1 MTDNLSQWECLLKNL
16 GEWRGSFSRLSPTG
30 EIIEDIPTIV
40 SLEGRGDRNQTIH
53 QIVRY
58 LPPNQ
63 PPRETVLTY
72 SSLNRNILFFDNGA
86 FSQGSLFW
94 SPWSEC
100 GAEFGLMAGDRRLRL
115 VILYNQGDKPSG
127 LTLIREQ
134 LPHNNQPE
142 NPSLRVEQLLG
153 TWQGTAVTIYPDFSQ
168 GTPQTTKLEITQSN
182 QQLTQKLSFAQQIII
197 SQGLIKDCY
206 LDFTASNPPVRVL
219 LLSDGAS
226 ATFPL
231 VIEPGQSFFL
241 EMGWLIQP
249 LQRQRLIRHYNPK
262 GEWISLTLVTENKVS

>member
-1 MTDNLSQWECLLKNL
+1 
-16 GEWRGSFSRLSPTG
+16 
-30 EIIEDIPTIV
+30 
-40 SLEGRGDRNQTIH
+40 
-53 QIVRY
+53 
-58 LPPNQ
+58 
-63 PPRETVLTY
+63 
-72 SSLNRNILFFDNGA
+72 
-86 FSQGSLFW
+86 
-94 SPWSEC
+94 
-100 GAEFGLMAGDRRLRL
+100 
-115 VILYNQGDKPSG
+115 LYNQGDKPSG

-168 GTPQTTKLEITQSN
+168 GATQTTKLEITQSN
-182 QQLTQKLSFAQQIII
+182 QQLTQKLSFAQQIIT
-197 SQGLIKDCY
+197 SQGLIKDSY

-226 ATFPL
+226 ATFPI

-262 GEWISLTLVTENKVS
+262 GEWISLTLVTENKVR

>member
-1 MTDNLSQWECLLKNL
+1 MTNNLSQWECLLKNL
-16 GEWRGSFSRLSPTG
+16 GEWQGSFTRLSPTG

-40 SLEGRGDRNQTIH
+40 SLEGREFNKTIH

-86 FSQGSLFW
+86 FSGGSLFW
-94 SPWSEC
+94 SPWSQC
-100 GAEFGLMAGDRRLRL
+100 GAEFGLIAGDRRLRL
-115 VILYNQGDKPSG
+115 VILYNQGDKPSS

-134 LPHNNQPE
+134 LPQNNQPE
-142 NPSLRVEQLLG
+142 NPSLKVEQLLG

-168 GTPQTTKLEITQSN
+168 GTTQTTKLEITQSN
-182 QQLTQKLSFAQQIII
+182 QELTQKLSFAQQIIT
-197 SQGLIKDCY
+197 SQGLIRDSY
-206 LDFTASNPPVRVL
+206 LDFAASNPPVRVL
-219 LLSDGAS
+219 LLPDGAS

-231 VIEPGQSFFL
+231 VIQPQQSFFL
-241 EMGWLIQP
+241 EMGWLTQP
-249 LQRQRLIRHYNPK
+249 SQRQRLIRRYNAK
-262 GEWISLTLVTENKVS
+262 GEWISLTLVTENKVI